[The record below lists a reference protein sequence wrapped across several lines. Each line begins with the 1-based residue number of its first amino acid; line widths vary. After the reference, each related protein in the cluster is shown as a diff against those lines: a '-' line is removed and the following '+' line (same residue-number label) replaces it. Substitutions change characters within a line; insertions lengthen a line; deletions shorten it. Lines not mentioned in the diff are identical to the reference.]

1 MTQQF
6 NPRSVLRQTSNN
18 LLREF
23 FEKQGHPLPIE
34 WDDISE
40 RRIDKLFYA
49 WQALAPDARREIEV
63 GLRDVCDMAND
74 DGIRVIVEESKSKQK
89 DIGAELER
97 WESRHDK
104 ALWTLLR
111 HPNVWHSS
119 VLFAQADSLSHGRCW
134 VGRGS
139 MPGTEPKTDPATIV
153 RFRDAVSGFFRER
166 QARGH
171 QCHVDHMKRGSHQD
185 YFFVYLSDYADTYLK
200 LDDQQQIKRIP
211 ERRAFEVVF
220 AFDNSTRSLEMYAK
234 GGKPVVQA
242 LQEVFSRVILGQ
254 EIDASSPDGKA
265 FRLDHL
271 MDRAFGFPTDPADHI
286 ANVRLRSLKLA
297 IVGTRRGTITLEPQ
311 KDDPTTRIYEMLDED
326 LNNKRLPK
334 ESLRVSKATISMQLN
349 GGTRRKTLTFNITWP
364 NRCDLKSKPDDL
376 RALGEKYLQEWKI
389 NVD

>member
-34 WDDISE
+34 WDDIST
-40 RRIDKLFYA
+40 RRIARIFDA
-49 WQALAPDARREIEV
+49 WQALAPDARREIEA
-63 GLRDVCDMAND
+63 GLRDVCDMANE
-74 DGIRVIVEESKSKQK
+74 DGIRVIVEESKCKQK
-89 DIGAELER
+89 DIGAELEQ

-111 HPNVWHSS
+111 CPDVWHSA

-134 VGRGS
+134 VGRGN
-139 MPGTEPKTDPATIV
+139 MPGAEPRTDPATIA

-171 QCHVDHMKRGSHQD
+171 QCHVDHLKRGNHQD

-200 LDDQQQIKRIP
+200 LDEHERVERIS

-220 AFDNSTRSLEMYAK
+220 AFDGSTRTLEMYAK
-234 GGKPVVQA
+234 GGKPVVQP
-242 LQEVFSRVILGQ
+242 LQELFSRVILGQ
-254 EIDASSPDGKA
+254 EIDANSPDGKA
-265 FRLDHL
+265 YQLDHL
-271 MDRAFGFPTDPADHI
+271 MDRSFGFPTDPADGI

-297 IVGTRRGTITLEPQ
+297 IVGTRRGTITLDPQ
-311 KDDPTTRIYEMLDED
+311 KDDPPTRIYEMLDED

-334 ESLRVSKATISMQLN
+334 DSLRVSKATISMHLN
-349 GGTRRKTLTFNITWP
+349 GGTRRKTLTFNVTWP

-376 RALGEKYLQEWKI
+376 RVLGEKYLQEWKI
-389 NVD
+389 NVG